1 MQSLY
6 QLYLTSCE
14 GIILLFLP
22 PNIIIKMNRQKLPN
36 IIHLFYY
43 VVILVFLFT
52 CNFFT
57 YMILIALSKKEMPP
71 PLVGYLLFPRQT
83 T

>member
-22 PNIIIKMNRQKLPN
+22 PNIL
-36 IIHLFYY
+36 
-43 VVILVFLFT
+43 
-52 CNFFT
+52 
-57 YMILIALSKKEMPP
+57 KKWIVKNYQISSTFSIM
-71 PLVGYLLFPRQT
+71 L
-83 T
+83 